1 MPAAFTAKVS
11 RLALVAL
18 WLFLLSPMLL
28 YPLWCNGRGWSD
40 PLYLFNAVT
49 SVLWAG
55 MLHFAARR
63 PFLLHVALA
72 PLYIITAIDL
82 FLIGAA
88 IGSFQS

>member
-49 SVLWAG
+49 SVSAVQGFVLEMG
-55 MLHFAARR
+55 
-63 PFLLHVALA
+63 LLC
-72 PLYIITAIDL
+72 
-82 FLIGAA
+82 
-88 IGSFQS
+88 